1 VLPLGR
7 AVTWVNFP
15 ENAALPD
22 PVRVLEILAD
32 VCE

>member
-1 VLPLGR
+1 
-7 AVTWVNFP
+7 VTWVNSP
-15 ENAALPD
+15 QDAPLPD